1 MTTYAPFLPTADPF
15 VLSSG
20 SGRLYIV
27 EQSGPKSTRRIAG
40 PFATAEAAADALV
53 DMTYGPMEGPSCS
66 ICDALGHGYP
76 GGGPCPLEETGEDD
90 PRERELWALED
101 LRMMQM
107 EVAADR
113 AQSRRESAAIW
124 A

>member
-1 MTTYAPFLPTADPF
+1 MTTYAPLLPTASPF

-27 EQSGPKSTRRIAG
+27 EQSSPKTTRRIAG
-40 PFATAEAAADALV
+40 PFATAQAAADALD
-53 DMTYGPMEGPSCS
+53 DMLGIDPYYEGPSCS

-90 PRERELWALED
+90 PYERMLWAIED
-101 LRMMQM
+101 ERMYASECQ
-107 EVAADR
+107 A
-113 AQSRRESAAIW
+113 
-124 A
+124 